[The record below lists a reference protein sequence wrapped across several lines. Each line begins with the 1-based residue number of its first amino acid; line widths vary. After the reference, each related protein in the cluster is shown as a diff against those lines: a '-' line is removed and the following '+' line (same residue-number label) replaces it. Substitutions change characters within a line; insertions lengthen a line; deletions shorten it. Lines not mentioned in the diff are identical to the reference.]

1 MTSSIERLSKV
12 LPISEYKKI
21 ENIYNFIY
29 NLYVFIYQVD
39 YELFNDTN
47 FICNYLIH
55 KQINKDIMY
64 NKLSFGV
71 TNIKFVN
78 SLQIYYI
85 NIAGINILLEN
96 IIIDKKLNTEIPYN
110 INEVIN
116 DDIINEEFILEN
128 LNINYVDNYFKI
140 LFYIELFNKNNISYE
155 IILELKKL
163 LQKLLKK
170 RNNKESNKK

>member
-1 MTSSIERLSKV
+1 MTSSIERLSEV

-21 ENIYNFIY
+21 EDIYNFIY

-116 DDIINEEFILEN
+116 NDIINEEFILEN
-128 LNINYVDNYFKI
+128 LNINLYRRMNR
-140 LFYIELFNKNNISYE
+140 
-155 IILELKKL
+155 LKK
-163 LQKLLKK
+163 KLMKMRILMKLIK
-170 RNNKESNKK
+170 